1 MGDGYDQYYPA
12 LAYIGQ
18 YGREFLTT
26 FFKGQIREFDF
37 SIGMGDDV
45 IGTLSYYG
53 MGDPL
58 NWLAI
63 FVQPKNIAYLYSALL
78 VFRWYLGGIAFI
90 WFVKRKGNGNFG
102 AVVGA
107 LAYSFCSY
115 ALSYNLKF
123 FAGFGNVL
131 YLLPIALAGIDDL
144 LEKRRKLFS
153 PLLSVGIFLQALC
166 GFYFLYMESIFLV
179 IYFCVRFFCV
189 RTEYFEKKNSGIKFV
204 LLMLKSTMNYIL
216 GLGMGAVIF
225 LPSIQQFFQSSRTDQ
240 VKFSIW
246 NFLKLPEINQ
256 CKNALLH
263 LFCMDGLDSFGF
275 LVVFL
280 PVLFLLIFEK
290 KDHRDLKWLT
300 VIALVMYFIPGVSYV
315 FSAFAYYE
323 TRWTFLLF
331 FVASWA
337 IAEEA
342 ERLDS
347 MSLKQRVIICS
358 LFGGWSA
365 LCMGLLIS
373 DGEIDK
379 RQILLKYGILF
390 ILLVVCI
397 WGTSFKQ
404 WRYSKIAGQFL
415 IIITVTGNLI
425 FCGLQWTGK
434 TTAGGH
440 EWYWQYKSY
449 QELAQD
455 YFESVANTLED
466 EEREDQDFYRI
477 NGWDA
482 SKNQGLFYGTYST
495 NEYFSCMNGS
505 IGEFWRKLQISSGL
519 RGEYSFNGLDNRKD
533 LEALCSVRYEREFQ
547 GGKKKGERKKVTD
560 TLPVAAFYSDV
571 IMETELE
578 KVEPLDRGGI
588 LLQAV
593 ALENCVE
600 NSDVQKSITNYKSFP
615 REAVEYKMNIK
626 NAEWKD
632 GIYKADQESSIEV
645 YPQWTDKMKNALT
658 DGNEYTGNVY
668 ALFDGLCYD
677 GIVSKV
683 YINGNEIST
692 PQGSDGNDDYTVHIT
707 IEDTNKPIL
716 IEFPTAGSYKLEG
729 IRISIQDMS
738 ELPGRVAVR
747 NLSGVENTEIGV
759 NTVQAQINP
768 QDKGYVFF
776 SIPYSKNWSAF
787 YNGDEVEIIKA
798 DYGFMA
804 VEATSGIGEIELK
817 YHSMWLE
824 VGRWMMFISCLIFFL
839 LYRMEWTERR
849 KG

>member
-144 LEKRRKLFS
+144 LEKRRKIFS

-290 KDHRDLKWLT
+290 RIT
-300 VIALVMYFIPGVSYV
+300 
-315 FSAFAYYE
+315 
-323 TRWTFLLF
+323 
-331 FVASWA
+331 
-337 IAEEA
+337 
-342 ERLDS
+342 
-347 MSLKQRVIICS
+347 
-358 LFGGWSA
+358 
-365 LCMGLLIS
+365 
-373 DGEIDK
+373 
-379 RQILLKYGILF
+379 GI
-390 ILLVVCI
+390 
-397 WGTSFKQ
+397 
-404 WRYSKIAGQFL
+404 
-415 IIITVTGNLI
+415 
-425 FCGLQWTGK
+425 
-434 TTAGGH
+434 
-440 EWYWQYKSY
+440 
-449 QELAQD
+449 
-455 YFESVANTLED
+455 
-466 EEREDQDFYRI
+466 
-477 NGWDA
+477 
-482 SKNQGLFYGTYST
+482 
-495 NEYFSCMNGS
+495 
-505 IGEFWRKLQISSGL
+505 
-519 RGEYSFNGLDNRKD
+519 
-533 LEALCSVRYEREFQ
+533 
-547 GGKKKGERKKVTD
+547 
-560 TLPVAAFYSDV
+560 
-571 IMETELE
+571 
-578 KVEPLDRGGI
+578 
-588 LLQAV
+588 
-593 ALENCVE
+593 
-600 NSDVQKSITNYKSFP
+600 
-615 REAVEYKMNIK
+615 
-626 NAEWKD
+626 
-632 GIYKADQESSIEV
+632 
-645 YPQWTDKMKNALT
+645 
-658 DGNEYTGNVY
+658 
-668 ALFDGLCYD
+668 
-677 GIVSKV
+677 
-683 YINGNEIST
+683 
-692 PQGSDGNDDYTVHIT
+692 
-707 IEDTNKPIL
+707 
-716 IEFPTAGSYKLEG
+716 
-729 IRISIQDMS
+729 
-738 ELPGRVAVR
+738 
-747 NLSGVENTEIGV
+747 
-759 NTVQAQINP
+759 
-768 QDKGYVFF
+768 
-776 SIPYSKNWSAF
+776 
-787 YNGDEVEIIKA
+787 
-798 DYGFMA
+798 
-804 VEATSGIGEIELK
+804 
-817 YHSMWLE
+817 
-824 VGRWMMFISCLIFFL
+824 
-839 LYRMEWTERR
+839 
-849 KG
+849 